1 MAVLCKSQMLLADFA
16 ALIIKRILPGYIH
29 RSGRILLRHLGEAGG
44 ACVILRL
51 SNCCN
56 AGNRLGL
63 AIVKAIV
70 EAHSGNVETQSA
82 RRGWGKFMIDL
93 PFV

>member
-1 MAVLCKSQMLLADFA
+1 MAVLGRGYMMFAGFTKSI
-16 ALIIKRILPGYIH
+16 IIKSLPNCNH
-29 RSGRILLRHLGEAGG
+29 RSGSILLRHLGEVGG
-44 ACVILRL
+44 ARVILRL
-51 SNCCN
+51 SYYCN